1 MHLLIQL
8 KPQSFLGQQTPPP
21 IWVRIAAN
29 HHQKIVNM
37 LLSTRQTRRW
47 AFSLK
52 LWNVIEISTRA
63 MDSNKRDMYSRWMN
77 RFMYVYKRIGK
88 NCAHEKHDKH
98 SHLSRE
104 SKYWC
109 WLDRG
114 SLHWN
119 SVTCV
124 VRQKKKKGDH
134 RYIIDLSAALP
145 PGCTYLLIILITFIQ
160 AKGGRPCV
168 CSTCWIWPWNWLCKA
183 TKTTQIWAHGIR
195 WCWRNASW
203 VAW

>member
-1 MHLLIQL
+1 MNLWIKL
-8 KPQSFLGQQTPPP
+8 KPQSFLGHRTA
-21 IWVRIAAN
+21 RIILGFN

-47 AFSLK
+47 AFILK

-77 RFMYVYKRIGK
+77 RFMFVYKRIGK

-98 SHLSRE
+98 SQLSRE

-119 SVTCV
+119 SVTLV
-124 VRQKKKKGDH
+124 VRQKKKKRG
-134 RYIIDLSAALP
+134 P
-145 PGCTYLLIILITFIQ
+145 PLYHTLVRSITAWLRYLLIILVTFIQ
-160 AKGGRPCV
+160 AKEGRPCV
-168 CSTCWIWPWNWLCKA
+168 RSTCWIWPSNWLYKA
-183 TKTTQIWAHGIR
+183 TKTTQLWAHGIR
-195 WCWRNASW
+195 WCWSNASW